1 MSSIKFRKNGGFYS
15 VYGDDTYILYYLFN
29 YKILEDRVG
38 FPISA
43 FNKVT
48 NVLNEKYI
56 SYDEVNFKK
65 RNKYNKY
72 VELGKKKY
80 SIDYRI
86 KCILDKINSLNGE
99 ELDEILG
106 FIESKL

>member
-29 YKILEDRVG
+29 YKIIDDRVG

-43 FNKVT
+43 YNKVINT
-48 NVLNEKYI
+48 LEEKHI
-56 SYDEVNFKK
+56 SYDEINFKK

-72 VELGKKKY
+72 FELGKKKY

-86 KCILDKINSLNGE
+86 SCILDKINSLDECKIN
-99 ELDEILG
+99 EILDY
-106 FIESKL
+106 IESKL

>member
-1 MSSIKFRKNGGFYS
+1 MR
-15 VYGDDTYILYYLFN
+15 
-29 YKILEDRVG
+29 

-65 RNKYNKY
+65 RNKYNIY

-86 KCILDKINSLNGE
+86 KCILDKINSLNE
-99 ELDEILG
+99 SEIDDILN